1 MVAVVHS
8 AGLRGIDGYIVT
20 VECFLSGGL
29 PRLDVVGLPTG
40 AVSEAGERV
49 RAAAKSCG
57 FDWPVSRITI
67 NLAPADTKKEGSVY
81 DLPILLALL
90 CASGQIQA
98 IPQDNVCIGE
108 LSLTGELRPVAGAL
122 SMALAARDAGFS
134 AIFVPLAN
142 AEEASFAEGI
152 TVYPVASLP
161 ALLAHLQGTQ
171 PLSACALP
179 APPDA
184 YPQGL
189 DFADVMG
196 QDAVRRACEVAICG
210 NHNLLLC
217 GSPGSGKSMMAKRL
231 PSILP
236 PLSAAE
242 RLDVIRI
249 WSANGLGAQAAHMSG
264 RPFRSPHHTVSSPS
278 MTGGGSNRL
287 PKPGEI
293 SLAHHGVLFLD
304 ELPEFR
310 RDVIEA
316 LRQPLE
322 DGKVSISRIAGQV
335 EYPARFLL
343 VAAMNPCP
351 CGWYGTTRCTCS
363 FQQVQRYLR
372 RISGPMLDRID
383 IQVSV
388 QPVKYEA
395 LASRGACSGESS
407 ATIRARIAT
416 ARELQATRFTGT
428 NIHCNADIPPAKLAT
443 WCALDE
449 QAQEMLSAAFARLGL
464 TARAHDRILRV
475 SRTIADLDGQQTIG
489 ATHLAEALAYRFID
503 RTAGTT

>member
-1 MVAVVHS
+1 MVSVVHS

-29 PRLDVVGLPTG
+29 PRLDVVGLATG

-49 RAAAKSCG
+49 RAAVKSCG
-57 FDWPVSRITI
+57 FDWPVSRITV

-90 CASGQIQA
+90 AAGGQISRL
-98 IPQDNVCIGE
+98 PSGSVFIGE
-108 LSLTGELRPVAGAL
+108 LSLTGEVRPVAGAL
-122 SMALAARDAGFS
+122 SMALAARDAGFNTIYLPS
-134 AIFVPLAN
+134 GN
-142 AEEASFAEGI
+142 ADEAAFAEGI
-152 TVYPVASLP
+152 AVYPVSSLNS
-161 ALLAHLQGTQ
+161 LLQHLDGRE
-171 PLSACALP
+171 PLSRCEEQEPP
-179 APPDA
+179 AD
-184 YPQGL
+184 YPEGL
-189 DFADVMG
+189 DFSDVMG
-196 QDAVRRACEVAICG
+196 QQAVRRACEVAICG

-217 GSPGSGKSMMAKRL
+217 GSPGSGKSMISKRL
-231 PSILP
+231 ISILP
-236 PLSAAE
+236 PLTAAE

-249 WSANGLGAQAAHMSG
+249 WSANGMGASAARMAG
-264 RPFRSPHHTVSSPS
+264 RPFRSPHHTVSAPS
-278 MTGGGSNRL
+278 MTGGGANRL

-322 DGKVSISRIAGQV
+322 DGTVSISRVAGQV

-351 CGWYGTTRCTCS
+351 CGWYGSERCTCS
-363 FQQVQRYLR
+363 GEQVKRYLR

-383 IQVSV
+383 IQIAVP
-388 QPVKYEA
+388 PVKYEA
-395 LASRGACSGESS
+395 LAARGVSAAESS
-407 ATIRARIAT
+407 AVMRERILLARNIQK
-416 ARELQATRFTGT
+416 LRFEGT
-428 NIHCNADIPPAKLAT
+428 DLHANADIPPAKLSK
-443 WCALDE
+443 WCALD
-449 QAQEMLSAAFARLGL
+449 ADAKHMLSAAFERLGL

-475 SRTIADLDGQQTIG
+475 SRTIADLDGKEAIG
-489 ATHLAEALAYRFID
+489 APHLAEALGYRFID
-503 RTAGTT
+503 REAGAE